1 MSLGGTVKG
10 WVRSRLL
17 RRWVVCSV
25 PRAADRV
32 ALTFDDGPHPQYTRT
47 VLDVLDAHGAKAT
60 FFCVGTQLKR
70 HPELAAEILARGHE
84 IANHST
90 THAEFAQLG
99 YEAISSELDAVFS
112 LCDDEGKSIAAQRF
126 FRPPKGV
133 INLQVLRYCAGRGK
147 RVIYWNRDPKDFA
160 TRGVEEVM
168 AGLGDQPL
176 AAGDIVLLHDK
187 LPHSAASVEKILQR
201 LEGTRLKAVTVSALL
216 AAASR

>member
-1 MSLGGTVKG
+1 MVTPLLDGRKCPRPVT
-10 WVRSRLL
+10 LAL
-17 RRWVVCSV
+17 RRGWRYSWDMTAPAPVLAVATASTDFTWTL
-25 PRAADRV
+25 AIDAD
-32 ALTFDDGPHPQYTRT
+32 G
-47 VLDVLDAHGAKAT
+47 
-60 FFCVGTQLKR
+60 
-70 HPELAAEILARGHE
+70 
-84 IANHST
+84 
-90 THAEFAQLG
+90 
-99 YEAISSELDAVFS
+99 
-112 LCDDEGKSIAAQRF
+112 
-126 FRPPKGV
+126 
-133 INLQVLRYCAGRGK
+133 